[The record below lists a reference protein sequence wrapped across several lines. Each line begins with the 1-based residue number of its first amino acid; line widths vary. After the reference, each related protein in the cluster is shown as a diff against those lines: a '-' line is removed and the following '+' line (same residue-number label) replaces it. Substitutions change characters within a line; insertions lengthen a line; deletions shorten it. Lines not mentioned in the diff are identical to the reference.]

1 MRDSDEPIGYEHMNN
16 SRIKKEDSNKRAERL
31 WRIIST
37 KSQNIGRH
45 HIILHDTPVPHCHW
59 TNNYRDSSVISS
71 GFTRHFSGKR
81 KAAKAPSL
89 PHRIQVTTNIFN
101 FDVPSSD
108 VPAVLPH
115 LMASIRTPEVS
126 PYWRWKTNEAK
137 WFELPFVIKNKVTV
151 RDFKSCPL
159 LLVTIVILISCRGS
173 SINFLLCCCW
183 WQLARLLYLLSVQP
197 PSTQSQL
204 SQYRQINR
212 PARTAASGTAGST
225 IMYRELNNDV
235 HKKTGKLIKHF
246 KYKSS
251 NLSLQ
256 LIQQ

>member
-1 MRDSDEPIGYEHMNN
+1 MSQDMRDSDEPIGYEHMNN

-137 WFELPFVIKNKVTV
+137 WFELPFVINNKVTA
-151 RDFKSCPL
+151 RDFIRALSFAFSDNCYPHFMQRQFNQFSTL
-159 LLVTIVILISCRGS
+159 LLLMAAGPFTILAQRATTFDPISWANTAKSTGQHEQHPVYSR
-173 SINFLLCCCW
+173 IN
-183 WQLARLLYLLSVQP
+183 YNV
-197 PSTQSQL
+197 
-204 SQYRQINR
+204 
-212 PARTAASGTAGST
+212 
-225 IMYRELNNDV
+225 
-235 HKKTGKLIKHF
+235 
-246 KYKSS
+246 
-251 NLSLQ
+251 
-256 LIQQ
+256 